1 VWLFNWFKKQ
11 DDLPST
17 TEERP
22 RILALAMSIDDRV
35 LLSWLG
41 KENNWELRFTQSP
54 REAFALAL
62 DSHFAVI
69 LCDRNQPGYPWRE
82 VLSRLAVYSPRSCV
96 LLVSPVR
103 DDDLWQSVL
112 QHGGYDVL
120 IRPLRESAA
129 LQTIQAALRFV
140 FPKRDVPVG
149 C

>member
-1 VWLFNWFKKQ
+1 MWLSNWFKKW
-11 DDLPST
+11 DELPPI

-22 RILALAMSIDDRV
+22 RILVLAMSIDDRV

-41 KENNWELRFTQSP
+41 KEHNWELRFTQSP
-54 REAFALAL
+54 REAFSFAL

-82 VLSRLAVYSPRSCV
+82 VMGRLAAFSPQSCI

-129 LQTIQAALRFV
+129 LQTIQSALRFI
-140 FPKRDVPVG
+140 FPERDVSVG